1 MKGNANTL
9 KSIAA
14 AAGRTTLESLVLAEC
29 GGKSEKELKKVA
41 SDGKT
46 ASCALLWLARALN
59 FILKMLTVMIAE
71 RGKKLSECVM
81 AGYEVSLRPH
91 HGMMIRSTF
100 SMAVKAAPDRAEFIA
115 KLREEG
121 FTPREVSDRQADA
134 IFKLADEGDEFDD
147 GRVGFIK
154 WDRAKEIFRSM
165 HEVVDRRLIW
175 QTLDQYADPPVPAT
189 PR

>member
-1 MKGNANTL
+1 MPAHLLRRECARSSHTVAVGVASGDMKGNANTL

-29 GGKSEKELKKVA
+29 GGKSEKQLKKVA

-59 FILKMLTVMIAE
+59 FILKMLTVMIVE

-115 KLREEG
+115 KLGPSED
-121 FTPREVSDRQADA
+121 EVFARLSAALPNLTALVQG
-134 IFKLADEGDEFDD
+134 IQELLVGQEPKLFA
-147 GRVGFIK
+147 
-154 WDRAKEIFRSM
+154 
-165 HEVVDRRLIW
+165 
-175 QTLDQYADPPVPAT
+175 P
-189 PR
+189 